1 MTQPTLQE
9 IFGAGATQTE
19 TAITILKADLPMTA
33 AAVNGGEQ
41 AFAAIVKKAE
51 TPLSTA
57 NYGTNADQNI
67 SIQPGYDS
75 IVTRFFNNVS
85 TNHLQ
90 TQLTVNFSK
99 LQTSPG
105 VTPDDY

>member
-9 IFGAGATQTE
+9 IFGAGATQTA
-19 TAITILKADLPMTA
+19 TTITILKADLPMTA

-41 AFAAIVKKAE
+41 VLAAFVKKAA
-51 TPLSTA
+51 TPLSTD
-57 NYGTNADQNI
+57 NYSTNPDQNI
-67 SIQPGYDS
+67 SIQPGFDS

-85 TNHLQ
+85 SNHLQ